1 MSLPT
6 QRILVPVQGGVLAV
20 FQYGNGDGT
29 PVLLI
34 HGVTSSNRAFQ
45 LFADALIARGK
56 APFAVDLR
64 GRGDSNSLQGPFG
77 MRNHA
82 ADMAA
87 VINHFGWN
95 RPDVI
100 GHSMGGFVAAA
111 LVGLYPD
118 AVGEVVF
125 ADGGLPLPMPPGMT
139 VEQIMPF
146 VLGPAMTRL
155 AMEFENKEA
164 YRNYWKPQAAF
175 AKGWSSV
182 LDEYVDYD
190 LRGSEPH
197 MKAATN
203 PQAVEDDSRD
213 LFGDD
218 LIVKSLQGL
227 RKQSLFIK
235 AERGLQNEE
244 GGLYPMPVLDAV
256 LPAYPMLTLE
266 LLKDCNHYDMFL
278 EATGAEKVAQII
290 YGDKS

>member
-6 QRILVPVQGGVLAV
+6 QRILVPVQGGELAV

-64 GRGDSNSLQGPFG
+64 GRGDSNSLQGPFV

-266 LLKDCNHYDMFL
+266 LLPDCNHYDMFL

>member
-6 QRILVPVQGGVLAV
+6 HRFMVPVQGGDLAV

-45 LFADALIARGK
+45 LFADALITRGK

-77 MRNHA
+77 MRQHA
-82 ADMAA
+82 ADMSA
-87 VINHFGWN
+87 VIDHFGWN
-95 RPDVI
+95 KVDVI

-111 LVGLYPD
+111 LAGLYPD
-118 AVGEVVF
+118 SVGEVVF

-155 AMEFENKEA
+155 AMEFESKEA

-227 RKQSLFIK
+227 KKQSLFIK

-266 LLKDCNHYDMFL
+266 LLPDCNHYDMFL

-290 YGDKS
+290 YGDK